1 MVPLQP
7 LTVSTGVCYELGA
20 PPVYHKIIIDSAK
33 RNNISVI
40 YFDRLLYE
48 ESRYN
53 PKARSKKGCVNIAQL
68 NPRFYDDFKWFD
80 NGGKDFNIN
89 NAMEQIPIAAHYLA
103 RLYKRYNNYF
113 DTFVSYNE
121 GPGKFAKGIQCQES
135 VDYAYR
141 IITGN
146 K

>member
-1 MVPLQP
+1 MRAYP
-7 LTVSTGVCYELGA
+7 
-20 PPVYHKIIIDSAK
+20 SA
-33 RNNISVI
+33 
-40 YFDRLLYE
+40 
-48 ESRYN
+48 
-53 PKARSKKGCVNIAQL
+53 A
-68 NPRFYDDFKWFD
+68 WFD

-121 GPGKFAKGIQCQES
+121 GPGKFSSGIRYQES
-135 VDYAYR
+135 IDYAYR